1 MKKRLEAAAQKMP
14 LSQTMQAL
22 AYMEKAHAGQLRR
35 TGNPQQPVVPYAIHP
50 LSLAVH
56 ALALGITDD
65 DLLSAALLHDV
76 CEDCDIACADL
87 PFSRNVQEIV
97 SRLTKDAGCFSKA
110 KMREYIEESERRIL
124 PMAEPIRAARPE
136 WDAPVFLLEY
146 QMVSLITALRP
157 LVYER
162 L

>member
-1 MKKRLEAAAQKMP
+1 MP

-56 ALALGITDD
+56 ALAPGITDD

-87 PFSRNVQEIV
+87 PFSRNVQK
-97 SRLTKDAGCFSKA
+97 SYPG
-110 KMREYIEESERRIL
+110 
-124 PMAEPIRAARPE
+124 
-136 WDAPVFLLEY
+136 
-146 QMVSLITALRP
+146 
-157 LVYER
+157 
-162 L
+162 